1 MIGWLEG
8 HLGHTWQEGNRCGL
22 LLICAGVGYEIQI
35 SKELWAVYRLSSG
48 PATLSFWIH
57 HLHREDGSVLF
68 GFSHQQERNL
78 FRLLIGVS
86 GVGPQVAMALMGAME
101 APVLIEA
108 IQQGNLNL
116 LCSAQGVGKRTAER
130 LSLELR
136 QKLDSCVISHNQEAS
151 LAAQTNLRP
160 ELEQMLTSLGYGP
173 LEIHEALKA
182 VNPLL
187 SGDDA
192 ENSDAW
198 LRESLRWLGQTAK

>member
-1 MIGWLEG
+1 
-8 HLGHTWQEGNRCGL
+8 
-22 LLICAGVGYEIQI
+22 
-35 SKELWAVYRLSSG
+35 
-48 PATLSFWIH
+48 
-57 HLHREDGSVLF
+57 
-68 GFSHQQERNL
+68 
-78 FRLLIGVS
+78 
-86 GVGPQVAMALMGAME
+86 MGAME

-151 LAAQTNLRP
+151 LAALETNLRP